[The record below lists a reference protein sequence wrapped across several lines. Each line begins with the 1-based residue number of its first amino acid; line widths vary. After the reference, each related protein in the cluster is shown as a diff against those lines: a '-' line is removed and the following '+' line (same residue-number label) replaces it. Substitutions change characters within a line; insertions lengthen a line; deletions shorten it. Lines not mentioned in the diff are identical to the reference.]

1 MTPNEII
8 KELTDIAV
16 IMTQLGDLHK
26 AMIIREALKLLEKS
40 DTSGAVDDF
49 DVFLAETMFSK
60 HELAQLYAKKLTEL
74 EELKKQLRRVYERD
88 FI

>member
-26 AMIIREALKLLEKS
+26 AMVIREALKLLEKT
-40 DTSGAVDDF
+40 DTHGAVDDF
-49 DVFLAETMFSK
+49 DVALAETMFTK
-60 HELAQLYAKKLTEL
+60 RELARLYVMKLNEL
-74 EELKKQLRRVYERD
+74 EAIKH
-88 FI
+88 